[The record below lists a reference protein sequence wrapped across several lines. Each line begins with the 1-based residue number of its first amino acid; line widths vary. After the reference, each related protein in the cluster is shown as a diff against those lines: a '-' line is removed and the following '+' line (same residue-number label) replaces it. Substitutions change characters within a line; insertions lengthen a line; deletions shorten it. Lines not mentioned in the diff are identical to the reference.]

1 MSSSSHNK
9 QAAVKDAVNEEAETE
24 LRLLMIHGAR
34 TGEELRIVPGTS
46 FIDDRAPITHG
57 RSRRK

>member
-1 MSSSSHNK
+1 MGSSSHNK
-9 QAAVKDAVNEEAETE
+9 QAAVEEAVKEDAETE
-24 LRLLMIHGAR
+24 LNLLMIHGAR

-46 FIDDRAPITHG
+46 FIDDRVPITHG